1 MMNIVLKAENIS
13 KQFADNQV
21 LKNVNLS
28 VEAGEFLIIMGPSG
42 SGKSTLL
49 YNISGMDL
57 PTSGNITFQG
67 VSFTDLSDEE
77 MSELRLKHMGFIFQ
91 QSYLLKNLSIRD
103 NIVLPGFK
111 ANLNS
116 RQEVNDRADTLL
128 KMTGILDV
136 ATHDIKQ
143 VSGGELQRAAIC
155 RSLINQP
162 SILFGDEP
170 TGALNSRSSKE
181 VMDIIQAI
189 NKAGTTVVI
198 ITHDPKVAQR
208 ASRIIY
214 LSDGKVQS
222 ELAIGSYEEETSR
235 KKQREQQLYQ
245 WLERQGF

>member
-1 MMNIVLKAENIS
+1 MMNTVLKAENIS

-28 VEAGEFLIIMGPSG
+28 VEAGEFLVIMGPSG

-67 VSFTDLSDEE
+67 ASFTDLSDEE

-128 KMTGILDV
+128 KMTGIFDV
-136 ATHDIKQ
+136 ASHNIKQ

-189 NKAGTTVVI
+189 NKAGTTVII

-208 ASRIIY
+208 ASRIVY

-222 ELAIGSYEEETSR
+222 ELAMGPYEEESTR
-235 KKQREQQLYQ
+235 KKLREQQLYQ
-245 WLERQGF
+245 WLEQQGF

>member
-1 MMNIVLKAENIS
+1 MMNTVLKAENIS

-28 VEAGEFLIIMGPSG
+28 VEAGEFLVIMGPSG

-67 VSFTDLSDEE
+67 ASFTDLSDEE

-128 KMTGILDV
+128 KMTGIFDV
-136 ATHDIKQ
+136 ASHDIKQ

-189 NKAGTTVVI
+189 NKAGTTVII

-208 ASRIIY
+208 ASRIVY

-222 ELAIGSYEEETSR
+222 ELAMGPYEEESTR
-235 KKQREQQLYQ
+235 KKLREQQLYQ
-245 WLERQGF
+245 WLEQQGF